1 MDVKLTLREFRI
13 RLKGW
18 DKEVT
23 VNLEEGRCRILTGI
37 NAGGKTLT
45 MTALNRFCDLLKSP
59 SPAKFRQFE
68 RFSRDAGLT
77 KISVYYAYEFF
88 REILGREDQNL
99 NLIPWLKLAE
109 YDVNFDWFAYD
120 ERLGIEKS
128 LQGHRG
134 VIPPDNP
141 VAGRQEGERIA
152 SSEWGPVGYGQDFI
166 PDSIVGKIILA
177 RSFDLNSKEDTT
189 SLEERIEYLNPQLS
203 REETEEFLNEQEID
217 SGSGKPIWFQ
227 QDTVDF
233 EVSEDPHGSFQY
245 QILGPITMSHSHI
258 NFPEMRSF
266 GPSSSEFIPD
276 KLSDAYMDGL
286 GDYEDDEDRAVN
298 LFWETQSATGWIS
311 ELYRA
316 TGIKFDYNEYY
327 GEHHF
332 AFENAMNHYA
342 FEVLV
347 PEWLPVD
354 EAYALEKR
362 RIADMQSTTREIHDP
377 GTKNQLLSEAYEE
390 EFAKLA
396 ERFGTLAAANKA
408 IKTLSSIIA
417 REHPFLKDNLRKYDY
432 YDATHTFPLAKRNLK
447 AAEEYYHAY
456 EIMSKVVGLDFPE
469 WDIDS
474 WRRSLPKMD
483 AYSTSV
489 AWLDGPKDIQDLRAK
504 LVEKISYFFANMS
517 FWSDE
522 VMEVGPV
529 FNEFV
534 KKLDPPK
541 SRIEAG
547 SWSSRFR
554 KNIPKVSPDSS
565 ENTII
570 DSHLNN
576 ILRGFSRDFL
586 FWDTMSEFGEI
597 FRDLD
602 NEYWSSGQMRLLSM
616 MSRICDF
623 NDQEGATILIDEPE
637 LSLHIDWQTKLV
649 SKLTRALPE
658 CNFLIATHSPSIIE
672 DHISK
677 VVLVPPP
684 EAGE

>member
-45 MTALNRFCDLLKSP
+45 LTALNRFCDLLKSP

-77 KISVYYAYEFF
+77 KITVDYAYEFF
-88 REILGREDQNL
+88 REILGSQYQNL
-99 NLIPWLKLAE
+99 NLIPWLELAE
-109 YDVNFDWFAYD
+109 ADVNFDWFAYD
-120 ERLGIEKS
+120 ERLGIEKP

-134 VIPPDNP
+134 AIPSDNP
-141 VAGRQEGERIA
+141 VAGRQESERIA
-152 SSEWGPVGYGQDFI
+152 ATSWGPEVYGQELHH
-166 PDSIVGKIILA
+166 DSIVGKIILT
-177 RSFDLNSKEDTT
+177 RGFDLNSKEDTT
-189 SLEERIEYLNPQLS
+189 SLEERIEYSNPQLS
-203 REETEEFLNEQEID
+203 REKTEEFLNEQEID
-217 SGSGKPIWFQ
+217 SGSGKPIWVQ

-233 EVSEDPHGSFQY
+233 DVSEKSHGSFQHR
-245 QILGPITMSHSHI
+245 ITGPIIMSHSHI

-266 GPSSSEFIPD
+266 GPSSSEYISD
-276 KLSDAYMDGL
+276 ELHDAYVDNM
-286 GDYEDDEDRAVN
+286 GDYEGDEDRP
-298 LFWETQSATGWIS
+298 LTMFWETQSATGWIS
-311 ELYRA
+311 ELYRE
-316 TGIKFDYNEYY
+316 TGIKFDYDQYY
-327 GEHHF
+327 GEHF
-332 AFENAMNHYA
+332 AFENAMNHYT

-354 EAYALEKR
+354 EAYELEKR
-362 RIADMQSTTREIHDP
+362 RIADMQSTTREINDP
-377 GTKNQLLSEAYEE
+377 GTKNHLLSEAYEE
-390 EFAKLA
+390 FRATMTK
-396 ERFGTLAAANKA
+396 RFGPLGAANRV
-408 IKTLSSIIA
+408 IKDLSSIIA
-417 REHPFLKDNLRKYDY
+417 GAYPNLEVNLRKYV
-432 YDATHTFPLAKRNLK
+432 YDGPGSTLSDREYLK
-447 AAEEYYHAY
+447 SAEEYFHAY

-474 WRRSLPKMD
+474 WRRSLPEMGPVSWANNK
-483 AYSTSV
+483 S
-489 AWLDGPKDIQDLRAK
+489 WLDGPIEIRDLRAK
-504 LVEKISYFFANMS
+504 LVEKISYFNANLS
-517 FWSDE
+517 FWTPEILDD
-522 VMEVGPV
+522 GPE
-529 FNEFV
+529 FNQFERN
-534 KKLDPPK
+534 LDSPIRRK
-541 SRIEAG
+541 EAG
-547 SWSSRFR
+547 RWSSLFTE
-554 KNIPKVSPDSS
+554 NCPKVSLDSS
-565 ENTII
+565 ENTNI

-576 ILRGFSRDFL
+576 KLRAFSRDFL
-586 FWDTMSEFGEI
+586 FWDTMSEFDEI

-684 EAGE
+684 EVGE